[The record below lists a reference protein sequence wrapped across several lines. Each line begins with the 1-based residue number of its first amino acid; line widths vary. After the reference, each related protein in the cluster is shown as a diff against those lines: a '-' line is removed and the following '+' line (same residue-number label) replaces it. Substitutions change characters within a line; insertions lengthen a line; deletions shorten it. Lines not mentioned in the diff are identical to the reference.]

1 MLKHCILGFDYSESW
16 QKTCDLLPPVLQLA
30 GVQRLTLVYAVDT
43 TRRSNIED
51 SEAAADS
58 HLKKLASTLSAEWNI
73 SVDHDVRRG
82 FAATELHEAARRHKA
97 DGLIVLNQSHSAGR
111 ALFYGNIT
119 LNLARLTQLPL
130 LIIPADSKAIEPTG
144 TLLLATDGSRP
155 AQVAQRA
162 FEHLLGG
169 GRHGLVLWVETDEF
183 DNTAVINEQIAD
195 IVSRH
200 DQVVARHCEGTAVR
214 EIVKAAETEQA
225 ALVIL
230 GKRGTT
236 PIQNLMI
243 GSTAEGVARECRQP
257 VLLIPANCEIQ

>member
-1 MLKHCILGFDYSESW
+1 MLNHCILGFDYSESW
-16 QKTCDLLPPVLQLA
+16 QKTCDRLPPVLQLA
-30 GVQRLTLVYAVDT
+30 GVKKLTLVYVVDS
-43 TRRSNIED
+43 TRRANVED
-51 SEAAADS
+51 SQAAAAS
-58 HLKKLASTLSAEWNI
+58 HLEKLAHNLSADLSIE
-73 SVDHDVRRG
+73 VDYEVRRG

-130 LIIPADSKAIEPTG
+130 LILPADGPVIEPGG

-162 FEHLLGG
+162 FERLLVN

-183 DNTAVINEQIAD
+183 DNTVAINEQVAEL
-195 IVSRH
+195 VGRH
-200 DQVVARHCEGTAVR
+200 DQVVARRSKGSAVR
-214 EIVKAAETEQA
+214 GIVSTADSERV

-243 GSTAEGVARECRQP
+243 GSTAEGVARESRQP
-257 VLLIPANCEIQ
+257 VLLIPANTEL

>member
-16 QKTCDLLPPVLQLA
+16 QKTCDLLPPILQLA
-30 GVQRLTLVYAVDT
+30 GVQKLTLVYAVDT
-43 TRRSNIED
+43 TRRSSIED
-51 SEAAADS
+51 SEAAAAS
-58 HLKKLASTLSAEWNI
+58 HLEELAGTLSAEWGIPVNYA
-73 SVDHDVRRG
+73 VQRG
-82 FAATELHEAARRHKA
+82 FAATELHDAARRHKA

-130 LIIPADSKAIEPTG
+130 LIIPSDSQAIEPTG
-144 TLLLATDGSRP
+144 TVLLATDGSPP

-162 FEHLLGG
+162 FEHFLGG
-169 GRHGLVLWVETDEF
+169 GRHGLVLWVETDEV
-183 DNTAVINEQIAD
+183 DNTATINQQIAEL
-195 IVSRH
+195 VSRH
-200 DQVVARHCEGTAVR
+200 DQVVARRCKGSAIR
-214 EIVKAAETEQA
+214 EIVRAAEDEQA

-257 VLLIPANCEIQ
+257 VLLIPASSEI

>member
-16 QKTCDLLPPVLQLA
+16 QKTCDRLPPVLQLA
-30 GVQRLTLVYAVDT
+30 NVQKLTLVYVVDP
-43 TRRSNIED
+43 TRRANVED
-51 SEAAADS
+51 SQAAAAS
-58 HLKKLASTLSAEWNI
+58 HLDKLASSLSTDLGIEVNYE
-73 SVDHDVRRG
+73 VRRG
-82 FAATELHEAARRHKA
+82 FAASELHEAARRHKA

-130 LIIPADSKAIEPTG
+130 LILPADGPVIEPSG
-144 TLLLATDGSRP
+144 TLLFATDGSRP

-162 FEHLLGG
+162 FEHLLAD

-183 DNTAVINEQIAD
+183 DNTAAINEQIAGL
-195 IVSRH
+195 VGRH
-200 DQVVARHCEGTAVR
+200 DQLVARRSKGSAVR
-214 EIVKAAETEQA
+214 EIVSTADSEQV

-243 GSTAEGVARECRQP
+243 GSTAEGVARESRQP
-257 VLLIPANCEIQ
+257 VLLIPANTEL